1 MGNTSGK
8 QQSYQQYYDTM
19 NATGEINNSQD
30 IELSG
35 LDPYKVLNVPK
46 NFTWE
51 QLKKGYKQ
59 AALKTHPDKDGG
71 NKVIFDFV
79 TSCFETLAEEY
90 NGRVSN
96 KKHSDL
102 KNDAKIYFDKMV
114 NNDLPHPS
122 SLVDHNEPFNQ
133 RFNKVFDDCKYRD
146 EEIEYGYGGMMAN
159 SSDKRED
166 ISIKNVFQS
175 SKINNTTFNE
185 AFNKNVPVSKS
196 VVKYKE
202 PEAMLMAKNLQFTE
216 IGSKRPDDYSS
227 GTEKS
232 SLQYTDYMVAYSG
245 QRLANPDDIKNRK
258 EFKSVKEYQKYRE
271 TKSKKQLTDKEKLLI
286 EKKKIQ
292 EEKDE
297 FNRLERIKIQNAA
310 IAQAHEKA
318 NRLMIR

>member
-8 QQSYQQYYDTM
+8 QQSYQQYYESM
-19 NATGEINNSQD
+19 NMANNQSDD

-51 QLKKGYKQ
+51 QLKKGYKN
-59 AALKTHPDKDGG
+59 AALKTHPDKEGG

-79 TSCFETLAEEY
+79 TSCFETLADEY
-90 NGRVSN
+90 NLRVSN
-96 KKHSDL
+96 KKHNDL
-102 KNDAKIYFDKMV
+102 KSESKNYFDKMV
-114 NNDLPHPS
+114 NSDVPHPS
-122 SLVDHNEPFNQ
+122 TTIEIDQNEPFNQ

-146 EEIEYGYGGMMAN
+146 EEVEYGYGGMMAN
-159 SSDKRED
+159 STDKREE
-166 ISIKNVFQS
+166 ISITNVFNG
-175 SKINNTTFNE
+175 KKVNNTTFNE
-185 AFNKNVPVSKS
+185 IFNKNTPVGKS

-227 GTEKS
+227 GTEKT
-232 SLQYTDYMVAYSG
+232 SLKYTDYMVAYSG
-245 QRLANPDDIKNRK
+245 ERLANPDDIKNRK

-271 TKSKKQLTDKEKLLI
+271 TKSKKELTNKEKQLL
-286 EKKKIQ
+286 EKKKLQ

-297 FNRLERIKIQNAA
+297 FNRLERIKTQNTA

>member
-8 QQSYQQYYDTM
+8 QQSYQQYYESM
-19 NATGEINNSQD
+19 NNATNKGSED

-51 QLKKGYKQ
+51 QLKKGYKH
-59 AALKTHPDKDGG
+59 AALKTHPDKEGG

-90 NGRVSN
+90 NARVSN
-96 KKHSDL
+96 KHHHDL
-102 KNDAKIYFDKMV
+102 KQESKSHFDKMI
-114 NNDLPHPS
+114 NSDIPHPS
-122 SLVDHNEPFNQ
+122 VMVDQNEPFNQ

-159 SSDKRED
+159 STDKREE
-166 ISIKNVFQS
+166 ISITNVFKSQ
-175 SKINNTTFNE
+175 KINNTTFNE
-185 AFNKNVPVSKS
+185 AFNKSVPVSKS

-202 PEAMLMAKNLQFTE
+202 PEALLMAKNLQFTE

-227 GTEKS
+227 GTEKT

-245 QRLANPDDIKNRK
+245 ERLANPDDIKNRK

-271 TKSKKQLTDKEKLLI
+271 TKCKKELTDKEKLLL
-286 EKKKIQ
+286 EKKKLQ
-292 EEKDE
+292 EEKEE
-297 FNRLERIKIQNAA
+297 FNRLERIKMQNAA